1 MVGQRK
7 RRVNSTCEETVPG
20 RFGYGGDFIRSKY
33 ERGPRNAT
41 HIPESRTKKRDP
53 ET

>member
-20 RFGYGGDFIRSKY
+20 HFGFGHANVY
-33 ERGPRNAT
+33 EV
-41 HIPESRTKKRDP
+41 
-53 ET
+53 